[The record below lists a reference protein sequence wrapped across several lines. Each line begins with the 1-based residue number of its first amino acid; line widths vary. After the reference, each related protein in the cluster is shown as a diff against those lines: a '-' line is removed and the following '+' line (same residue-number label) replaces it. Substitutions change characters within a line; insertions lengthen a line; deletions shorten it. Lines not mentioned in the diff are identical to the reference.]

1 MVAKRITNTEEIR
14 SYIKLR
20 CNLGRSLKEIFAD
33 ITQVYGKG
41 KVSYETVCRWKK
53 KFDNGVESVE
63 NARRSGRP
71 KSATC
76 DKNVTKIQ
84 EILQNDARYTLQ
96 DLARISGISRSRIQ
110 FILKKILK
118 VRKIS
123 ARWVPHILT
132 DEQKRRRVETAKML
146 LKLFPKYTERA
157 FANVVTGD
165 ETWVHY
171 FEPVRKVRNKIW
183 ASKYGKRPT
192 IAKRSSSAK
201 KVLYAIFFTSKGLA
215 VQIPVN
221 KGRSVTGRYYR
232 DVILKKLKKYYE
244 KRRPL
249 TGLVNVRL
257 LHDNAPAHTSSL
269 VTQYLKPE
277 RVTMLPIPPY
287 SPDLAPCD
295 FYLFPKLKNFLS
307 GRKYR
312 SRQALGSAVYQCLRT
327 IPESSYRDAFK
338 KWIHRLKLC
347 ISHHG
352 EYFEGMK

>member
-1 MVAKRITNTEEIR
+1 M
-14 SYIKLR
+14 
-20 CNLGRSLKEIFAD
+20 
-33 ITQVYGKG
+33 
-41 KVSYETVCRWKK
+41 
-53 KFDNGVESVE
+53 
-63 NARRSGRP
+63 
-71 KSATC
+71 
-76 DKNVTKIQ
+76 
-84 EILQNDARYTLQ
+84 
-96 DLARISGISRSRIQ
+96 
-110 FILKKILK
+110 
-118 VRKIS
+118 
-123 ARWVPHILT
+123 
-132 DEQKRRRVETAKML
+132 
-146 LKLFPKYTERA
+146 
-157 FANVVTGD
+157 
-165 ETWVHY
+165 
-171 FEPVRKVRNKIW
+171 
-183 ASKYGKRPT
+183 
-192 IAKRSSSAK
+192 
-201 KVLYAIFFTSKGLA
+201 YAIFFTSKGLA

-244 KRRPL
+244 IRRPL

-257 LHDNAPAHTSSL
+257 LHDIAPAHTSSL
-269 VTQYLKPE
+269 VTQHLKSE
-277 RVTMLPIPPY
+277 RVTVLPHPPY